1 MPEFVCPEE
10 LTRNEY
16 LQLLQHNESYIF
28 IKFGAEWCAPC
39 NKIKDFVK
47 EKCNELPDSVKCYD
61 IDVDENFDVYAYMKS
76 KKMVQSIPSMLI
88 YKKGNIEFPPDF
100 MLSDSDKG
108 NVEAFFKNMT
118 FK

>member
-16 LQLLQHNESYIF
+16 LELLKHNDSYIF

-47 EKCNELPDSVKCYD
+47 EKCNELPNSVKCYD

-76 KKMVQSIPSMLI
+76 KKMVFAITEDCVPLMIFFSLVSSFSSMSRKMPLPKSGI
-88 YKKGNIEFPPDF
+88 R
-100 MLSDSDKG
+100 
-108 NVEAFFKNMT
+108 T
-118 FK
+118 

>member
-1 MPEFVCPEE
+1 
-10 LTRNEY
+10 
-16 LQLLQHNESYIF
+16 
-28 IKFGAEWCAPC
+28 
-39 NKIKDFVK
+39 
-47 EKCNELPDSVKCYD
+47 
-61 IDVDENFDVYAYMKS
+61 MKS

-88 YKKGNIEFPPDF
+88 YKKGNTEFPPDF